1 MVLFC
6 MFSKSTTEGT
16 GVIVSH
22 FVLVISRFP
31 GFVRMGKA
39 IIPMGSCCS
48 RTAKSEWMCEADICA
63 VRVIASKAS
72 SGAIACYS
80 LESRVIVYSRSFASD
95 NVTPIQ

>member
-1 MVLFC
+1 
-6 MFSKSTTEGT
+6 
-16 GVIVSH
+16 
-22 FVLVISRFP
+22 
-31 GFVRMGKA
+31 
-39 IIPMGSCCS
+39 MGSCCS
-48 RTAKSEWMCEADICA
+48 RTAKSECMCEADIRA